1 MGSRERG
8 ATVDIDRILRQQLES
23 QPTGSR
29 GISRRDLLKRSG
41 LLAGAAIGMPAILAA
56 CAPNAPAEPAGNESP
71 TPIDTTNIAGA
82 TIKVGTYGGFFE
94 ENFRKMYPAFTE
106 EFDVEVES
114 VSEPT
119 SEVWVTQLQQAI
131 AAGGAPPADVSMLSG
146 VGLQRAINGDIL
158 ATYQTSDIP
167 ASENLAEGYVRTDE
181 AGNVTG
187 VGGLSWYITI
197 VSNTDR
203 VKESPDTWTAFWD
216 PQWENELALLR
227 NAANSFLLEI
237 TATCYFDGYDILET
251 DDGILEVMHKLQ
263 EVKPNVKLWFRDEAQ
278 AQPAYN
284 EGEVSL
290 GQFYHDITTYAASQG
305 EPLRSVFPTE
315 GAILDSGFWAISK
328 TTENVTACQAFIDY
342 MCRPEIQAELA
353 RTLGTTP
360 TAKRELMDLND
371 EEYEAVG
378 GPGPEVALRPKYEMY
393 DEWEDWIDQQWT
405 EMILS

>member
-1 MGSRERG
+1 
-8 ATVDIDRILRQQLES
+8 VDIDRILRQQLDS
-23 QPTGSR
+23 QATGGR

-41 LLAGAAIGMPAILAA
+41 LFAGAALGMPAILAA

-167 ASENLAEGYVRTDE
+167 DSVNLAEGYVRTDE

-216 PQWENELALLR
+216 PEWENELALLR

-290 GQFYHDITTYAASQG
+290 GQFYHDITLFAASEAG
-305 EPLRSVFPTE
+305 GSNPLRSVFPTE
-315 GAILDSGFWAISK
+315 GAILDSGFWSISK
-328 TTENVTACQAFIDY
+328 TTEELGASVAFVNY
-342 MCRPEIQAELA
+342 MCRPEVQQELA
-353 RTLGTTP
+353 LTLGTIPST
-360 TAKRELMDLND
+360 KRETLTMTD
-371 EEYEAVG
+371 EEYEAVA
-378 GPGPEVALRPKYEMY
+378 GPGPEVALRPKYEIY
-393 DEWEDWIDQQWT
+393 DAREDFIDQNWT
-405 EMILS
+405 ELILS